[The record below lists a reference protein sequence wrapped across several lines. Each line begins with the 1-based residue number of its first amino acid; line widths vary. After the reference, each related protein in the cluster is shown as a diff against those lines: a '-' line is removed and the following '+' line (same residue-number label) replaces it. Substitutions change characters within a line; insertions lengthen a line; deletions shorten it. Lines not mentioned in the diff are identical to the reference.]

1 MILEDQRNHLIK
13 SKAKPVFFCVS
24 LRAVYA
30 LFREALKLQMRIA
43 SKLHIKMNQITAFS
57 LCGYLE
63 TKYLKVQQ
71 TRNKGKKMYQQMY
84 LSMLDTRLFE
94 F

>member
-1 MILEDQRNHLIK
+1 MLIGTQKEIAWMILEDQRNHLIK

-30 LFREALKLQMRIA
+30 LSREALKLQMRIA

-57 LCGYLE
+57 LWIP
-63 TKYLKVQQ
+63 
-71 TRNKGKKMYQQMY
+71 RNKVSQSTTDKK
-84 LSMLDTRLFE
+84 
-94 F
+94 